1 MYHEKQKN
9 MEFKCIS
16 SEDYKNLLGLIE
28 SMKKSIDEL
37 SNKNKTD
44 FDFLNSQEVCQ
55 MLCISKRCL
64 ANYTSSG
71 ILKSSKLNGLNYY
84 KKSQIIELLEKNYK

>member
-1 MYHEKQKN
+1 

-16 SEDYKNLLGLIE
+16 SEEYKNLLGLIE
-28 SMKKSIDEL
+28 SMKKSIDDL
-37 SNKNKTD
+37 PSKNQSD

-55 MLCISKRCL
+55 MLCISKRSL
-64 ANYTSSG
+64 ANYTSLG

-84 KKSQIIELLEKNYK
+84 KKSGIIELLEKNYK